1 MNRRGTIKT
10 YEKCP
15 LPQSLSRFVDFYDPL
30 WKTISGNRLVM
41 KQVFFGVS
49 RDALRDIQR
58 RDWQWVE
65 TELWD
70 LLQWKIYRK
79 QKILRVQLPHFFH
92 FIYFFFYSLYEG
104 TGKRLLVKFRRK
116 KLSFGQIFFS
126 WTHGKAG
133 KDRTHAVHVH
143 LFPFRLPP
151 LG

>member
-1 MNRRGTIKT
+1 MNRRGTLKT

-58 RDWQWVE
+58 RDWQRVE

-79 QKILRVQLPHFFH
+79 QKILRVQLPHFFY
-92 FIYFFFYSLYEG
+92 FI
-104 TGKRLLVKFRRK
+104 
-116 KLSFGQIFFS
+116 
-126 WTHGKAG
+126 
-133 KDRTHAVHVH
+133 
-143 LFPFRLPP
+143 
-151 LG
+151 

>member
-1 MNRRGTIKT
+1 MNRRGT

-58 RDWQWVE
+58 RDWQRVE

-79 QKILRVQLPHFFH
+79 QKILRVQLPHFFY
-92 FIYFFFYSLYEG
+92 FI
-104 TGKRLLVKFRRK
+104 
-116 KLSFGQIFFS
+116 
-126 WTHGKAG
+126 
-133 KDRTHAVHVH
+133 
-143 LFPFRLPP
+143 
-151 LG
+151 